1 MPRSTPEKTAK
12 NKEKLLIALE
22 KTLGVITMACKETG
36 ISRQSYHKWYNEDE
50 EFRRRVDEIED
61 IQTDFV
67 ENQLF
72 KKIKEGSERS
82 ILFYMKYKGKK
93 RGYNDSIDITTGG
106 KPFEPIQINY
116 IKPNENN

>member
-116 IKPNENN
+116 INPNEKN